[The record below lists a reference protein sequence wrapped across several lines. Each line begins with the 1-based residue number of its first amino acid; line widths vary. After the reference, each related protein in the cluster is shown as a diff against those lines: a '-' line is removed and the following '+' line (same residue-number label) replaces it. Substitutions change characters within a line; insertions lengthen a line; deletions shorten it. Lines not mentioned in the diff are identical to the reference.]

1 MDIKKLLRMVIS
13 DFALNKDI
21 KTSSARRITSTYFI
35 SIISLSLK
43 FFLPGTREQW
53 HPLAVLEVSP
63 GPEVIEPSNS
73 KYIIVIPKTPTP
85 NQMN

>member
-1 MDIKKLLRMVIS
+1 MNGNLQEITKLLRMVIS
-13 DFALNKDI
+13 DLAFKKDI
-21 KTSSARRITSTYFI
+21 KTSSDTKNKIYFQFN
-35 SIISLSLK
+35 SFSLK

-73 KYIIVIPKTPTP
+73 KYIIVDIIYKI
-85 NQMN
+85 